1 MKAVRCSIYLLGS
14 YLCLFYYYYY
24 YFVFMLLIFLQA
36 HHAFQK
42 VFTVFLFAN
51 LSNYFQWENW
61 SRYLVC
67 YFAGNKYQVPC
78 FFSFPGYRPIS
89 LLGMTLI
96 TIHVLS
102 TVHSQPEF
110 LRLVFYRRCRWKN
123 ESGVLLD
130 VCFHRPFSPC

>member
-1 MKAVRCSIYLLGS
+1 MKAIRFSIYLLGS

-24 YFVFMLLIFLQA
+24 YFVFMLIIFLQA

-67 YFAGNKYQVPC
+67 YFAGNEYQVPC
-78 FFSFPGYRPIS
+78 FFSS
-89 LLGMTLI
+89 LVTD
-96 TIHVLS
+96 
-102 TVHSQPEF
+102 Q
-110 LRLVFYRRCRWKN
+110 LVY
-123 ESGVLLD
+123 
-130 VCFHRPFSPC
+130 